1 MTQTTTTT
9 TTTTTAGHSF
19 SGGKKFAALMSVCV
33 VSSSVFSGGIRTELS
48 FCFLHGSLYCQPKLH
63 ALSFGEIPQNEHT
76 TCASSLNPQ
85 KMDNYLMTTVVAV
98 PSLHKIDN
106 LLCSFEIS
114 RFWFIDGDF
123 LHIKLIQWKSLNP
136 QIHNNVA
143 DRLENPAFVVVDIG
157 PI

>member
-1 MTQTTTTT
+1 MVHDPNNNNNNNNK
-9 TTTTTAGHSF
+9 AGHSF

-33 VSSSVFSGGIRTELS
+33 VSSSVFSGGIRPEFS

-76 TCASSLNPQ
+76 TFASSLNPQ
-85 KMDNYLMTTVVAV
+85 KMDNSLMTTVVAV

-114 RFWFIDGDF
+114 RFVDGDF
-123 LHIKLIQWKSLNP
+123 LHIKLIQ
-136 QIHNNVA
+136 
-143 DRLENPAFVVVDIG
+143 
-157 PI
+157 